1 MNYKIC
7 VVAPENQI
15 SCAVHEL
22 TEELKDELYGKIIV
36 VNGDMEHGVRN
47 AKTVIEQGVDAI
59 ISRGGTAYLLSQVYS
74 RIPVIAIQ
82 IDALD
87 ILKTVRR
94 IGEDKHIGFI
104 SYSNVIYQ
112 YQAMAEVLGVNRI
125 SYYQFVDYGEEEL
138 IEQFVQ
144 EAGECGVDILIGGAH
159 VQNYAKK
166 YGLSSVFLESG
177 KDTILKAIHEAE
189 TAILVKRKEQENL
202 KIINDIVDHAYIG
215 IVVFDKHRRVK
226 KWNTTFLS
234 MFPQLLQVDSD
245 HLEEHI
251 GHLFTASQ
259 LPDVLKG
266 RSPDMGEVLQVGNRT
281 YALRWHTILDKRRIT
296 GATAFIQETE
306 ELQSYAR
313 SMRKKM
319 QEKGL
324 VARYTLDDI
333 VGRSLVVRKIKR
345 EATKYAGTRSTVLLT
360 GESGT
365 GKEMLA
371 QAIHNL
377 SDRRHGPFV
386 AINCGAFT
394 ESLLESEIFGYEE
407 GTFTGARKGG
417 KAGVFELADGGTLF
431 LDEIGDMPYVLQ
443 NRLLRVLQE
452 KAVIRVG
459 GSKVIPVD
467 VRIIAATNQMLE
479 KAVEEKKFRLD
490 LFYRLDVLRIRM
502 PALRERTGDIP
513 LLSRVFL
520 ARLNQKY
527 KTEKSFAPEVLR
539 YLNSQKWPGNVRQ
552 LMNTIERMVLISDEY
567 TITLQD
573 VQGIWDIIPDKEVD
587 EENITLK
594 KIRKLVGEGKTY
606 SQIASILGISRS
618 TLWRFRQKEKN
629 MMER

>member
-266 RSPDMGEVLQVGNRT
+266 GNRT

>member
-1 MNYKIC
+1 MDYKVC
-7 VVAPENQI
+7 VVAPNEHI
-15 SCAVHEL
+15 SHTVHEL
-22 TEELKDELYGKIIV
+22 VEELKHELQGKIII
-36 VNGDMEHGVRN
+36 VNGDMENGVRN
-47 AKTVIEQGVDAI
+47 AKSVIERGVDAI
-59 ISRGGTAYLLSQVYS
+59 ISRGGTAYLLSQVYT
-74 RIPVIAIQ
+74 RVPVIAIQ

-112 YQAMAEVLGVNRI
+112 YQAMAEVLGVNKI
-125 SYYQFVDYGEEEL
+125 PYFQFVDYGEEYR

-144 EAGECGVDILIGGAH
+144 EAKECGVDILIGGAH
-159 VQNYAKK
+159 VQDYAKK
-166 YGLSSVFLESG
+166 YGISSVFLESG
-177 KDTILKAIHEAE
+177 KDTVLKAIREAE
-189 TAILVKRKEQENL
+189 TAIIVRRKEQENL

-215 IVVFDKHRRVK
+215 IVVFDKHCHVK

-234 MFPQLLQVDSD
+234 MFPQLLQFGTEN
-245 HLEEHI
+245 LEEQIRHI
-251 GHLFTASQ
+251 FVASQ
-259 LPDVLKG
+259 IKDVLKG
-266 RSPDMGEVLQVGNRT
+266 KIPDMGEVLSIGNRT
-281 YALRWHTILDKRRIT
+281 YALRWHTILDKYRIT

-313 SMRKKM
+313 SMRKKL

-333 VGRSLVVRKIKR
+333 VGRSLAVRKVKR
-345 EATKYAGTRSTVLLT
+345 EALKDAGTRSTVLIT

-452 KAVIRVG
+452 KAVMRVG

-467 VRIIAATNQMLE
+467 VRIIAATNQKLE
-479 KAVEEKKFRLD
+479 QAVEEKKFRLD

-520 ARLNQKY
+520 ASLNQKY

-539 YLNSQKWPGNVRQ
+539 FLNSQEWPGNVRQ
-552 LMNTIERMVLISDEY
+552 LMNTIERMVLLSDGY
-567 TITLQD
+567 TITLQN
-573 VQGIWDIIPDKEVD
+573 VQGVLDVVPDKEAS
-587 EENITLK
+587 EEHITLN
-594 KIRKLVGEGKTY
+594 KIRKLSKEGKTY

-618 TLWRFRQKEKN
+618 TLWRFRQKEKI
-629 MMER
+629 

>member
-15 SCAVHEL
+15 SRAVHDL

-36 VNGDMEHGVRN
+36 VNGDMEHGIRN

-138 IEQFVQ
+138 IEQFVR

-177 KDTILKAIHEAE
+177 KDTILKAIREAE

-251 GHLFTASQ
+251 GHLFIASQ

-266 RSPDMGEVLQVGNRT
+266 RSPDMGEVLQVGNRA

-452 KAVIRVG
+452 KAVMRVG

-467 VRIIAATNQMLE
+467 VRIIAATNQKLE
-479 KAVEEKKFRLD
+479 QAVEEKKFRLD

-520 ARLNQKY
+520 ASLNQKY

-539 YLNSQKWPGNVRQ
+539 FLNSQEWPGNVRQ
-552 LMNTIERMVLISDEY
+552 LMNTIERMVLLSDGY
-567 TITLQD
+567 TITLQN
-573 VQGIWDIIPDKEVD
+573 VQGVLDVVPDKEAS
-587 EENITLK
+587 EEHITLN
-594 KIRKLVGEGKTY
+594 KIRKLSKEGKTY

-618 TLWRFRQKEKN
+618 TLWRFRQKEKI
-629 MMER
+629 

>member
-1 MNYKIC
+1 MDYKVC
-7 VVAPENQI
+7 VVAPNEHI
-15 SCAVHEL
+15 SHTVHEL
-22 TEELKDELYGKIIV
+22 VEELKHELQGKIII
-36 VNGDMEHGVRN
+36 VNGDMENGVRN
-47 AKTVIEQGVDAI
+47 AKSVIERGVDAI
-59 ISRGGTAYLLSQVYS
+59 ISRGGTAYLLSQVYT
-74 RIPVIAIQ
+74 RVPVIAIQ

-104 SYSNVIYQ
+104 SYSHVIYQ
-112 YQAMAEVLGVNRI
+112 YQAMAEVLGVNKI
-125 SYYQFVDYGEEEL
+125 PYFQFVDYGEEYR

-144 EAGECGVDILIGGAH
+144 EAKECGVDILIGGAH
-159 VQNYAKK
+159 VQDYAKK
-166 YGLSSVFLESG
+166 YGISSVFLESG
-177 KDTILKAIHEAE
+177 KDTVLKAIREAE
-189 TAILVKRKEQENL
+189 TAIIVRRKEQENL

-215 IVVFDKHRRVK
+215 IVVFDKHCHVK

-234 MFPQLLQVDSD
+234 MFPQLLQFGTEN
-245 HLEEHI
+245 LEEQIRHI
-251 GHLFTASQ
+251 FVASQ
-259 LPDVLKG
+259 IKDVLKG
-266 RSPDMGEVLQVGNRT
+266 KIPDMGEVLSIGNRT
-281 YALRWHTILDKRRIT
+281 YALRWHTILDKYRIT

-313 SMRKKM
+313 SMRKKL

-333 VGRSLVVRKIKR
+333 VGRSLAVRKVKR
-345 EATKYAGTRSTVLLT
+345 EALKYAGTRSTVLIT

-443 NRLLRVLQE
+443 NRLLRALQE
-452 KAVIRVG
+452 KAVMRVGRVG

-467 VRIIAATNQMLE
+467 VRIIAATNQKLE
-479 KAVEEKKFRLD
+479 QAVEEKKFRLD
-490 LFYRLDVLRIRM
+490 LYYRLNVLRIRV

-520 ARLNQKY
+520 ASLNQKY

-539 YLNSQKWPGNVRQ
+539 FLNSQEWPGNVRQ
-552 LMNTIERMVLISDEY
+552 LMNTIERMVLLSDGY
-567 TITLQD
+567 TITLQN
-573 VQGIWDIIPDKEVD
+573 VQGVLDVVPDKEAS
-587 EENITLK
+587 EEHITLN
-594 KIRKLVGEGKTY
+594 KIRKLSKEGKTY

-618 TLWRFRQKEKN
+618 TLWRFRQKEKI
-629 MMER
+629 